1 MSDLDVQGLDSV
13 FSLQRNLETTRWSTE
28 KTYIKEIKLL
38 NADMYLA
45 IGLFP
50 LLDKIIKRNIY
61 ILYYYYFY
69 YDDFGGLLGI
79 NNLSVSCLVTVKVVV
94 AAAEDRHAGLNF
106 VGMPDCFE

>member
-1 MSDLDVQGLDSV
+1 MQTCIWLLAY
-13 FSLQRNLETTRWSTE
+13 FRYL
-28 KTYIKEIKLL
+28 IKLL
-38 NADMYLA
+38 
-45 IGLFP
+45 
-50 LLDKIIKRNIY
+50 KKNIY

-79 NNLSVSCLVTVKVVV
+79 NNLSVSCIVTVKVAV

>member
-1 MSDLDVQGLDSV
+1 
-13 FSLQRNLETTRWSTE
+13 
-28 KTYIKEIKLL
+28 
-38 NADMYLA
+38 MYLA

-50 LLDKIIKRNIY
+50 LLDKIIKKNIY
-61 ILYYYYFY
+61 ILYYYFY

-79 NNLSVSCLVTVKVVV
+79 NLSVSCIVTVKVAV